1 MNIAMNIGKLYQ
13 FKKLY
18 WLLYPSKDI
27 AATTPATTATAT
39 AAATATTN
47 MAAYYSKCFNCN
59 VSYISPKSIFVF
71 LEKDEKVIKIL
82 TTNGEVGWI
91 ILSDYKH
98 DIEEV
103 NQ

>member
-1 MNIAMNIGKLYQ
+1 MKIGKLYKNNEY
-13 FKKLY
+13 F

-27 AATTPATTATAT
+27 AARARPRPT
-39 AAATATTN
+39 
-47 MAAYYSKCFNCN
+47 MDAAYADFLSNVFKCKPSSEGQN
-59 VSYISPKSIFVF
+59 VPSVSPKSIFCL
-71 LEKDEKVIKIL
+71 LEQDGEYIKVL

-91 ILSDYKH
+91 VLVDWYKD

>member
-1 MNIAMNIGKLYQ
+1 MKIGKLYQ
-13 FKKLY
+13 TKKLY

-27 AATTPATTATAT
+27 AALHLDPGAFTTTTATT
-39 AAATATTN
+39 TFSAAAAS
-47 MAAYYSKCFNCN
+47 AYYSKCFNCN